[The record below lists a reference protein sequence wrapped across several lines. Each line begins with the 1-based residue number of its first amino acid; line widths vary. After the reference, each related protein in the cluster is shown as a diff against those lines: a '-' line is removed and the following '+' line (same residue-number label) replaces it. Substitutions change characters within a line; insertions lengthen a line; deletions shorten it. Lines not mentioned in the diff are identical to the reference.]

1 MKNTWKTAVLYF
13 LIGVGLGGLSYSA
26 TLVLNGAENQTV
38 AQIVNV
44 VWISGLIG
52 LISMIFELERPN
64 FAWQLFLH
72 FLGVCG
78 LVALLNYLN
87 NLTSDIFDLSFLG
100 KYAATY
106 LIIWIVVY
114 FVFYNRVHH
123 INRKLQERQS
133 EDLKR

>member
-123 INRKLQERQS
+123 VN
-133 EDLKR
+133 

>member
-13 LIGVGLGGLSYSA
+13 LIGVGFGGLSYSA
-26 TLVLNGAENQTV
+26 ALVLNGAENQTV

-78 LVALLNYLN
+78 LVGLLNYLN
-87 NLTSDIFDLSFLG
+87 NLTSDVFDLSFLG
-100 KYAATY
+100 KYAAIY

-114 FVFYNRVHH
+114 FVFYNRVRH

-133 EDLKR
+133 EDLKH